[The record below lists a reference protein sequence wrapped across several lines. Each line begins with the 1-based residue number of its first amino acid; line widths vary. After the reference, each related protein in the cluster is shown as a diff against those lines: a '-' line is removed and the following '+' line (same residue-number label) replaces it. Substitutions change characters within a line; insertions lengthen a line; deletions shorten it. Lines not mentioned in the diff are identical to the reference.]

1 MPRMHAIV
9 DRFPEHELTIHRLG
23 GRDAAFRS
31 ICADYDEAL
40 RAYRNLA
47 VDPGRGQA
55 RLADY
60 QEFLSDIEREIAELI
75 AAAERSQP
83 PRPARSS

>member
-1 MPRMHAIV
+1 MHAIV

-23 GRDAAFRS
+23 AHDATFRS
-31 ICADYDEAL
+31 ICADYNEAL
-40 RAYRNLA
+40 RAYRTLA

-60 QEFLSDIEREIAELI
+60 QEFLSDLEREIAELI

-83 PRPARSS
+83 PRPA